1 MAIAVLGPN
10 ISFDPG
16 GWSVLMAI
24 SFHQAHR
31 SFSLQEGAAVSA
43 GMRTI
48 KIMRNEFH
56 RKVQKFLANAF
67 TSSMIR
73 NMVQPGALKRIQDFL
88 KQKID
93 LTKISKLKPEQ
104 YPQTL
109 DQLTEEL
116 MQALPPG
123 DRKWG
128 VARKCLNLFF
138 RDALYNFYLR
148 EAHTL
153 SKNIWRFR
161 SIKAWVMD

>member
-1 MAIAVLGPN
+1 M
-10 ISFDPG
+10 
-16 GWSVLMAI
+16 
-24 SFHQAHR
+24 
-31 SFSLQEGAAVSA
+31 
-43 GMRTI
+43 
-48 KIMRNEFH
+48 
-56 RKVQKFLANAF
+56 
-67 TSSMIR
+67 
-73 NMVQPGALKRIQDFL
+73 QPGSLKRIQDFL

-138 RDALYNFYLR
+138 
-148 EAHTL
+148 ET
-153 SKNIWRFR
+153 RFII
-161 SIKAWVMD
+161 SI